1 MHTKPINMTII
12 NSKTGPKMADA
23 MKATAAIRGL
33 RMMGDQ
39 YSSFGEMLYQWF
51 SLLVAGKEF
60 FSIRITAEKE
70 YE

>member
-1 MHTKPINMTII
+1 
-12 NSKTGPKMADA
+12 
-23 MKATAAIRGL
+23 
-33 RMMGDQ
+33 
-39 YSSFGEMLYQWF
+39 MLYQWV